1 MGSEY
6 PYEDLANQEFQKYT
20 YTYLRDEVFDERQ
33 TFVVERVPLDSNS
46 GYTRHIAWYDQE
58 EFRLAKIEFYDRK
71 DELLK
76 TLTYRSYQL
85 HLDQYWR
92 PDEMFMKNHQTG
104 KSTILRW
111 SQYQFRMGLTDRD
124 FDQSSLRRAR

>member
-1 MGSEY
+1 M
-6 PYEDLANQEFQKYT
+6 
-20 YTYLRDEVFDERQ
+20 
-33 TFVVERVPLDSNS
+33 
-46 GYTRHIAWYDQE
+46 
-58 EFRLAKIEFYDRK
+58 AKIEFYDRK

-92 PDEMFMKNHQTG
+92 PDEMFMENHQTG
-104 KSTILRW
+104 KSTVLRW

-124 FDQSSLRRAR
+124 FDQNSLRRAR